1 MADGVND
8 PAGTAATGS
17 TAAAKAKPAGGAK
30 TGATAASASEAAA
43 AAGAQTSDAASG
55 ATATAVTGAPA
66 TAPAAPAIQISA
78 AREFIRVAKTRP
90 DWLWGMISSWAF
102 GLGFYAYLYYF
113 THPDLVHHPL
123 QTIVPVVLTALA
135 DGSLTNQLAA
145 EPQWAAQA
153 LRDGC
158 EPARILKARNIFL
171 VICELLFVA
180 FVVGLTVYLSH
191 TAGWVPAAIPQVAV
205 LPLLPIAIGNIAS
218 VLLPCP
224 FMRLRHRF
232 QTEST
237 WIRWALYV
245 TVPFV
250 LSSITLGMYALPALV
265 QQHFE
270 PHVALT
276 AGRLAN
282 HPANTLSDSKVFL
295 VTWLVITPLWHL
307 TIWYLSLKF
316 SEGVAHLRRHGLI
329 KLMDHHDSLIETLDD
344 LTLIAAAKAL
354 PQHVKAIP
362 TDIKAEIKL
371 IGEELLEASTTLA
384 RL

>member
-1 MADGVND
+1 LEQGADAVTDGV
-8 PAGTAATGS
+8 TG
-17 TAAAKAKPAGGAK
+17 AAAEPV
-30 TGATAASASEAAA
+30 
-43 AAGAQTSDAASG
+43 
-55 ATATAVTGAPA
+55 ATAVTPA
-66 TAPAAPAIQISA
+66 TSAAEPSAAEPAEPAIQISV
-78 AREFIRVAKTRP
+78 AREFVRVVKTRP
-90 DWLWGMISSWAF
+90 DWLYGMISSWAF
-102 GLGFYAYLYYF
+102 GLAFYAYLVYF

-145 EPQWAAQA
+145 EPQWTAQA

-171 VICELLFVA
+171 VTCELLFVA
-180 FVVGLTVYLSH
+180 GVVGLTVYLSH

-205 LPLLPIAIGNIAS
+205 LPLLPIAIGNVAS
-218 VLLPCP
+218 VILPCP

-245 TVPFV
+245 TIPFV
-250 LSSITLGMYALPALV
+250 LSSITLGMYALPSLV

-270 PHVALT
+270 PHVTLT
-276 AGRLAN
+276 AGRLASD
-282 HPANTLSDSKVFL
+282 PANALNASKVFL
-295 VTWLVITPLWHL
+295 VTWLVITPLWHM

-329 KLMDHHDSLIETLDD
+329 KLMDHHDNLIDTLDD
-344 LTLIAAAKAL
+344 LSLIAAAKSL

-362 TDIKAEIKL
+362 TDIRAELKL
-371 IGEELLEASTTLA
+371 IGEELLEASTTLT